1 MRRGLQDHEY
11 FWLLAQR
18 TGKHSAADELVNAVV
33 YKRPFGPAAMR
44 DTEIW
49 KNNPG
54 DWDRMRDVAGERI
67 AATAR

>member
-1 MRRGLQDHEY
+1 
-11 FWLLAQR
+11 
-18 TGKHSAADELVNAVV
+18 
-33 YKRPFGPAAMR
+33 MR

-54 DWDRMRDVAGERI
+54 DWDRVRDVAGERI